1 MSEAVDEAKAAQ
13 AARAAKEVRA
23 RKTGPVSALPGARFE
38 GYCTVEEAGLCG
50 MVTLRADLSLAK
62 VARAVKAVT
71 GAEMPAPLKITSG
84 TRGRVAWMSPDEL
97 LLFVEYAEA
106 GAAVARLDKA
116 LATSHALAVDVSD
129 ARALFRLTGA
139 RAREGLMKLTPAD
152 IRRMAPG
159 EFRRTRLAQVP
170 AALYMPD
177 EKGFEIIAFRS
188 VAGYVFDLLS
198 NAARPG
204 GEVGWPPAK

>member
-1 MSEAVDEAKAAQ
+1 MSESVDGAKALEAVGAAQ
-13 AARAAKEVRA
+13 AAQA
-23 RKTGPVSALPGARFE
+23 GPLSALPGARFE

-71 GAEMPAPLKITSG
+71 GAEMPARLKITSG
-84 TRGRVAWMSPDEL
+84 GKGRAAWMSPDEL
-97 LLFVEYAEA
+97 LLFVDYAEA
-106 GAAVARLDKA
+106 GAAVARLERA

-129 ARALFRLTGA
+129 ARAVFRLSGP
-139 RAREGLMKLTPAD
+139 RAREVLMKLTPAD

-159 EFRRTRLAQVP
+159 EFRRSRLAQVP
-170 AALYMPD
+170 AAFCMAD
-177 EKGFEIIAFRS
+177 ENGFEIIAFRS

-198 NAARPG
+198 NAAKPG